1 MAGLDNAVRRLPLD
15 DPDWLPVSALA
26 AERGV
31 SKQAVSERVAKFVA
45 AGKLS
50 TRGARRSLRVHAPT
64 FRQLVAANSDPAQA
78 LRIRHVTP
86 QKIAKAPALADEQAA
101 PIAPSIED
109 APAAPIAPSIED
121 APADPPAR
129 EARQPSA
136 YDDAS
141 TREKNA
147 KAALA
152 EIELAKRRGELVAV
166 AEFEA
171 AAMRVATQVAQTI
184 QALRAQVTP
193 LYAAAQRGE
202 DALHTA
208 LNLAVDKTLQTI
220 AADMA
225 SLASSTPDTP
235 ERE

>member
-1 MAGLDNAVRRLPLD
+1 MAGLDNAARRLPLD

-50 TRGARRSLRVHAPT
+50 IRGARRSLRVHAPT
-64 FRQLVAANSDPAQA
+64 FRQLVGANSDPAQA

-101 PIAPSIED
+101 PPAASIED
-109 APAAPIAPSIED
+109 T
-121 APADPPAR
+121 PADPPAR

>member
-1 MAGLDNAVRRLPLD
+1 MAGLDNSARLPID
-15 DPDWLPVSALA
+15 DPDWLSVSELA
-26 AERGV
+26 QERGV
-31 SKQAVSERVAKFVA
+31 SRQAVSQRVAAFAA
-45 AGKLS
+45 AGRLK
-50 TRGARRSLRVHAPT
+50 TTGQRRSLRVHAPT
-64 FRQLVAANSDPAQA
+64 FRQLVAASQDPAQE
-78 LRIRHVTP
+78 LRLRHVTP
-86 QKIAKAPALADEQAA
+86 KKIATAPALAET
-101 PIAPSIED
+101 PIA
-109 APAAPIAPSIED
+109 ASIED
-121 APADPPAR
+121 APADPGPRETAR
-129 EARQPSA
+129 PSA

-171 AAMRVATQVAQTI
+171 AAMQVATKVAQSI
-184 QALRAQVTP
+184 GALRAQVTA
-193 LYAAAQRGE
+193 LYAAAQAGE

-208 LNLAVDKTLQTI
+208 LNLAIDRTLRTI

-225 SLASSTPDTP
+225 SIAASTSDTP